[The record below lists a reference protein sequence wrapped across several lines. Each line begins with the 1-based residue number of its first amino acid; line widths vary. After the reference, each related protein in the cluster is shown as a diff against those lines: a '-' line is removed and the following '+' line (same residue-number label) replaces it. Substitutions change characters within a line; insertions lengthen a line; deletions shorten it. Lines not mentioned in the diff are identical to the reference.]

1 MIGRS
6 STTTRPRCRHHRSER
21 FEVRL
26 DELRRREFITLL
38 GGAVAWPVAAGAQ
51 QAAMPVIGMLSPRAS
66 GDVPELIAAVRQ
78 GLKES
83 GYVEGQNV
91 TIEYRFAE
99 NQNERLA
106 ALAADLV
113 NRQVTV
119 IVATAAPAA
128 VAARAATTSIPIIFE
143 MGDDPVR
150 LGFVASLRRP
160 GGNITGV
167 TQLNREV
174 APKRLELLHELLP
187 TARVMALL
195 ANPTD
200 TSSVFLSN
208 NTMSVA
214 HSLGLELHVLNASTE
229 RDFDRVF
236 ADIIK
241 LRAGGLVINPDAF
254 LAARSE
260 QLAALALH
268 HAVPAVYEN
277 REFVAAGGLAGYG
290 ASLSDAYRL
299 AGVYAARVLK
309 GEKPGDMPVQQATK
323 VELFLNLKTAKALG
337 ITVPL
342 PLSGRADELI
352 E

>member
-1 MIGRS
+1 MMK
-6 STTTRPRCRHHRSER
+6 
-21 FEVRL
+21 
-26 DELRRREFITLL
+26 RREFMTLI
-38 GGAVAWPVAAGAQ
+38 GGAAATWPRATRAQ
-51 QAAMPVIGMLSPRAS
+51 RSAMPVIGLLSPRAS
-66 GDVPELIAAVRQ
+66 SDVPQLVAAVRQ
-78 GLKES
+78 GLKDS

-113 NRQVTV
+113 HRQVTV

-128 VAARAATTSIPIIFE
+128 VAAKAATTSIPIIFE

-150 LGFVASLRRP
+150 LGFVASLDRP

-187 TARVMALL
+187 TVSVMALL

-200 TSSVFLSN
+200 TSSAILSN
-208 NTMSVA
+208 NTVSVA
-214 HSLGLELHVLNASTE
+214 HTLGLELHVLNASTE
-229 RDFDRVF
+229 RDFDSVF
-236 ADIIK
+236 ANLVK

-254 LAARSE
+254 FSARSE
-260 QLAALALH
+260 QLAALALR
-268 HAVPAVYEN
+268 HAVPAVFEN
-277 REFVAAGGLAGYG
+277 REFVAAGGLASYG
-290 ASLSDAYRL
+290 GSLGDAYRL

-309 GEKPGDMPVQQATK
+309 GEKPSDLPVQQATK
-323 VELFLNLKTAKALG
+323 VEMFLNLKTAKALG

-342 PLSGRADELI
+342 PLLGRADEVI

>member
-1 MIGRS
+1 M
-6 STTTRPRCRHHRSER
+6 P
-21 FEVRL
+21 
-26 DELRRREFITLL
+26 DMKRREFISLL
-38 GGAVAWPVAAGAQ
+38 GSAVAPWPLVARARQ
-51 QAAMPVIGMLSPRAS
+51 PTIPVIGLLSPRAS
-66 GDVPELIAAVRQ
+66 GDVPQLIAAVRQ
-78 GLKES
+78 GLKDS

-113 NRQVTV
+113 HRQVTV

-150 LGFVASLRRP
+150 LGLVASLRRP

-167 TQLNREV
+167 TSLNREV

-200 TSSVFLSN
+200 ASSVFLSN

-214 HSLGLELHVLNASTE
+214 HSLGLELHVLNASAE
-229 RDFDRVF
+229 RDFDSVF

-260 QLAALALH
+260 QLAALALRQ
-268 HAVPAVYEN
+268 AVPAVYEN
-277 REFVAAGGLAGYG
+277 REFVAAGGLAGYE

-309 GEKPGDMPVQQATK
+309 GDKPADLPVQQATK

-342 PLSGRADELI
+342 PLLGRADEVI

>member
-1 MIGRS
+1 MVASAQR
-6 STTTRPRCRHHRSER
+6 
-21 FEVRL
+21 
-26 DELRRREFITLL
+26 
-38 GGAVAWPVAAGAQ
+38 GALPVVGL
-51 QAAMPVIGMLSPRAS
+51 LSPRAS
-66 GDVPELIAAVRQ
+66 GDVPQLMAAVRQ
-78 GLKES
+78 GLKDS
-83 GYVEGQNV
+83 DFVEGQNV

-113 NRQVTV
+113 HRQVNV

-128 VAARAATTSIPIIFE
+128 IAARAATTSIPIIFE
-143 MGDDPVR
+143 MGDDPLR
-150 LGFVASLRRP
+150 LGFVPRLDRP

-167 TQLNREV
+167 TQLNREL

-187 TARVMALL
+187 TVSVMALL

-200 TSSVFLSN
+200 TSSAILSN

-214 HSLGLELHVLNASTE
+214 HTLGLELHVLNARTE
-229 RDFDRVF
+229 GDFDSVF
-236 ADIIK
+236 ASLIQ

-254 LAARSE
+254 FSARSE
-260 QLAALALH
+260 QLAALALRY
-268 HAVPAVYEN
+268 AVPAVFEN
-277 REFVAAGGLAGYG
+277 REFVEAGGLASYG
-290 ASLSDAYRL
+290 GSLSDAYRL
-299 AGVYAARVLK
+299 AGNYAARVLK
-309 GEKPGDMPVQQATK
+309 GEKPGDLPVQQATK

>member
-1 MIGRS
+1 M
-6 STTTRPRCRHHRSER
+6 
-21 FEVRL
+21 
-26 DELRRREFITLL
+26 RRREFISLL
-38 GGAVAWPVAAGAQ
+38 GGAVAPWPLTAQAQ
-51 QAAMPVIGMLSPRAS
+51 QPTIPVIGLLSPRAS
-66 GDVPELIAAVRQ
+66 GDVPQLTAAVRQ
-78 GLKES
+78 GLKDS

-106 ALAADLV
+106 TLAADLV
-113 NRQVTV
+113 HRQVTV
-119 IVATAAPAA
+119 MIATAAPAA

-150 LGFVASLRRP
+150 LGFVASLDRP

-167 TQLNREV
+167 TQLNREI

-187 TARVMALL
+187 RVNVMALL

-200 TSSVFLSN
+200 TSSAILSN

-214 HSLGLELHVLNASTE
+214 RTLGLELHILNANSE
-229 RDFDRVF
+229 RDLDSVF
-236 ADIIK
+236 ANLVQ

-254 LAARSE
+254 FTARSE
-260 QLAALALH
+260 QLAALTLR
-268 HAVPAVYEN
+268 HAVPAIFDN
-277 REFVAAGGLAGYG
+277 REFVAAGGLASYG
-290 ASLSDAYRL
+290 GSLSDAYRL

-309 GEKPGDMPVQQATK
+309 GEKPGDLPVQQATK